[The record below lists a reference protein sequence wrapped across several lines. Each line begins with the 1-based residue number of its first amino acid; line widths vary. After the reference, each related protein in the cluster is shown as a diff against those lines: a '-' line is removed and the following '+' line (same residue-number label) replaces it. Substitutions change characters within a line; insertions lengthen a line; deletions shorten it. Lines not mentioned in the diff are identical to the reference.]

1 MAIKRGM
8 LVGFLIVGAC
18 SSNGKGGS
26 TPGQQVTYKVP
37 STTKIVSPEEQS
49 GILAVGS
56 GGDPITLDGSSVLA
70 GRVAVGDVLVF
81 GIGDQTPHGLLRRVV
96 TKSVDGTN
104 VILTTTQAKLEDAF
118 QELHFAVHQTV
129 DPATMQS
136 WTPNAQ
142 GLSVQRSAL
151 TVQGSAGYTFDV
163 NFDDTV
169 LYDDD
174 GDPDT
179 TYDQIIMNG
188 STSFSLSLDLEVDI
202 GLFTMDRFKFG
213 PTLAQ
218 NGSVTVSTN
227 LPAAEFKKEISVATL
242 YFPPFAVGPVVIVPQ
257 LELVVGAEGKLEA
270 QVSTNITESA
280 TLEGGVQYQDGQWT
294 PYQNVSTSFDYTPPT
309 LSASGNVKA
318 YAGPNVSLLIYDVA
332 GPYVQIDG
340 YLELTADISEDPWWT
355 LDAGLEGVVGAKGDI
370 LGFVLV
376 DYESDDFIG
385 YKQVLAQATGPFTP
399 VVGAIEPSRDGGSP
413 DLGLAGSVDASLD
426 VSSVVGTESNERIVY
441 YKSPAPFSIYY
452 ANPDGT
458 GETLVASNA
467 VSDHEAPVGYGGG
480 KTCYDNGSSVV
491 VMNWDGTS
499 SQTVPNTTDV
509 TGEVDCSPDGS
520 KVVYGSDSNHFTLS
534 VIATDGSGKF
544 TFSDGSAAPRHQ
556 LYPSWNAPGRIVF
569 GQADYGNPY
578 TQALYWKADDQPAST
593 AQLLHPVFA
602 QYPETGGP
610 GGRISYNDLP
620 GNLFVMD
627 SDGSNVVALT
637 LAGQGNAGP
646 NKAWSNATGAL
657 FFQEAG
663 DVWRINP
670 DNTGLTKVLTDG
682 NVRGVIGVV
691 GVAR

>member
-8 LVGFLIVGAC
+8 LVGLWIVGAC
-18 SSNGKGGS
+18 SSNGKGDS

-37 STTKIVSPEEQS
+37 NTTKIVSPAEQS
-49 GILAVGS
+49 GVLAVGS
-56 GGDPITLDGSSVLA
+56 GGDPITLDGLSALA
-70 GRVAVGDVLVF
+70 GRVAAGDVLVF

-136 WTPNAQ
+136 WTPTAQ
-142 GLSVQRSAL
+142 GLSVQKSAL

-174 GDPDT
+174 GNPDT

-227 LPAAEFKKEISVATL
+227 LPAAELKKEVSVATL

-294 PYQNVSTSFDYTPPT
+294 PYQNVSTNFDYTPPT

-318 YAGPNVSLLIYDVA
+318 YARPNVSLLIYDVA

-340 YLELTADISEDPWWT
+340 YLELTADISEDPWWK
-355 LDAGLEGVVGAKGDI
+355 LEAGLEGVVGAKGDI

-376 DYESDDFIG
+376 EYESDDFIG

-399 VVGAIEPSRDGGSP
+399 VSGAIEPRPDAGSRDLGVAGTGSSDGGQGSSICYMDVACYGGNLYKARDQSSGQCVDVTNCSQLWKCSQGPVSGCGGGSQDCTFSPGCSNGTQTCYAGMCTSISSCNDRIKFTTYAYTP
-413 DLGLAGSVDASLD
+413 DLNQCDCANTNSFIHGS
-426 VSSVVGTESNERIVY
+426 Y
-441 YKSPAPFSIYY
+441 CPSP
-452 ANPDGT
+452 
-458 GETLVASNA
+458 
-467 VSDHEAPVGYGGG
+467 
-480 KTCYDNGSSVV
+480 
-491 VMNWDGTS
+491 
-499 SQTVPNTTDV
+499 
-509 TGEVDCSPDGS
+509 
-520 KVVYGSDSNHFTLS
+520 
-534 VIATDGSGKF
+534 
-544 TFSDGSAAPRHQ
+544 
-556 LYPSWNAPGRIVF
+556 
-569 GQADYGNPY
+569 
-578 TQALYWKADDQPAST
+578 
-593 AQLLHPVFA
+593 
-602 QYPETGGP
+602 
-610 GGRISYNDLP
+610 
-620 GNLFVMD
+620 
-627 SDGSNVVALT
+627 
-637 LAGQGNAGP
+637 
-646 NKAWSNATGAL
+646 
-657 FFQEAG
+657 
-663 DVWRINP
+663 
-670 DNTGLTKVLTDG
+670 
-682 NVRGVIGVV
+682 
-691 GVAR
+691 